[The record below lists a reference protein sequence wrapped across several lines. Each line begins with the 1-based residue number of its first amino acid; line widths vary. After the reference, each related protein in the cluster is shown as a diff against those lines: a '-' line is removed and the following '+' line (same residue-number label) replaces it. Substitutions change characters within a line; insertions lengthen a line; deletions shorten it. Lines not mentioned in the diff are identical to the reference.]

1 MDKKT
6 LDKRAIL
13 WYKSNNGCDGESSIL
28 NRLQRER
35 DAVIRLTVVYEDRA
49 WAAREIS
56 GAVMP
61 ALTA

>member
-1 MDKKT
+1 MSRFLTALFLWMKKT

-35 DAVIRLTVVYEDRA
+35 GAVIRLTVVYEDRA
-49 WAAREIS
+49 
-56 GAVMP
+56 
-61 ALTA
+61 